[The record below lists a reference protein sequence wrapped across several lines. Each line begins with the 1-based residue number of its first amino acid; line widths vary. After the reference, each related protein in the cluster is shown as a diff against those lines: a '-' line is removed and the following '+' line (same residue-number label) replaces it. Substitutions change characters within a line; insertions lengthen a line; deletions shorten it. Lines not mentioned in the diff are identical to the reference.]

1 MSSIFGL
8 SEEQEKAVDI
18 TKNIAVSAGAGSGKT
33 RVLTNRYLRLLEGGL
48 EIEEIA
54 AITFTE
60 KAALEMKERIRKAI
74 SEKISSSDSYHKK
87 QWMNHLDKLN
97 RANIS
102 TIHGFCSNIVR
113 ENAAFLGVDFSFSI
127 IDGIDKAMFLREA
140 SQNAIEHCIE
150 LEEYKEVVE
159 KLKSVFGE
167 EYLQGTFTEEVLRIR
182 DSVLEEGNSIKKL
195 CENSEESSIRKFCL
209 AVASEI
215 EEAYLNYKLK
225 QDFLDY
231 DDLETM
237 TLKVLG
243 IKSLRERYRN
253 RYKTLLVDEFQDT
266 NSIQKNI
273 LYKIAADDDGRLIDK
288 KLFVVGD
295 FKQSIYGFRG
305 TDYTIFK
312 QVSKDI
318 ENEVSL
324 STCYR
329 SKSEIIKGIN
339 SIFSELIDG
348 YQPLKCPKD
357 EEIREKRIKLL
368 TYEKTRKTS
377 NNVYTEVKNML
388 QGKESKKFEDIY
400 QALKALKDSS
410 NDIIVKENKEG
421 TAVIK
426 AIKLLRD
433 KNLEFKDICILVRSR
448 AVIPDIEAELKRR
461 NVPYCII
468 GGVGFYQKAEVDE
481 ILNLYKVIVRG
492 FSGEFTYEENK
503 NFIQVLRGSLFET
516 SDDTL
521 LKMDIEKEESNLE
534 NFYEALKVIADGM
547 HSEKLL
553 NTADVLEKLA
563 ALKEKFSVV
572 QIIKAI
578 IKECNVF
585 EIMLCQ
591 DNGLQKFRNIEKL
604 LQEAEKFDKDQL
616 FTLEQFADYINLLDE
631 ENGDDSEAAL
641 DTDDSEAVKIMTIHQ
656 SKGLEF
662 KGVIIPKIHSDLLSM
677 SKKDKPNLVYSKNSI
692 ILSKDLEDTK
702 LTTPEYEEYLNSK
715 LEKEI
720 EETERL
726 LYVAMTRAED
736 YVILTGGDDGKD
748 PAPIKDE
755 TDKIKELNSF
765 LKQLKYTFN
774 VGNADKEL
782 IEFINSDD
790 IEDLEIIKRDIPK
803 VQIDK
808 EKLQKSL
815 HYKGNIKNSASV
827 SASKYMKYKKCP
839 RRFYVESVLNVNAGN
854 YVNVINEP
862 TENFKEDLETAEVE
876 MNEQVKDPVKYLKA
890 SELGTI
896 VHKII
901 EYKNSELNISDEL
914 LTEKVV
920 SKTLDKDSTISLENR
935 TKIIHKIKKY
945 IKNYE
950 LIEKNRKNLG
960 ESILS
965 QNEVYFL
972 ISPLEDRKTML
983 TGFIDRLEV
992 FKSEDKN
999 VAVITDYK
1007 TNYIDS
1013 DETLCNLVKIYTP
1026 QLRLYGKA
1034 IKDNLYVG
1042 GRKIDKV
1049 LLKIYFLG
1057 KGICVDVPYRNESV
1071 ERTINDMDKIFG
1083 RNLETMNVE
1092 DFPKAEKHEC
1102 EKCVYKDI
1110 CLN

>member
-48 EIEEIA
+48 QIEEIA

-74 SEKISSSDSYHKK
+74 NEKISSSDFDHKK
-87 QWMNHLDKLN
+87 QWMKHLDKLN

-140 SQNAIEHCIE
+140 SQNAAEHCIE
-150 LEEYKEVVE
+150 LEEYEEAVE

-167 EYLQGTFTEEVLRIR
+167 EYLQGTFTEEALRIR
-182 DSVLEEGNSIKKL
+182 SCVLEEGKSIKQL
-195 CENSEESSIRKFCL
+195 CESSEEGSIRKFCL
-209 AVASEI
+209 AVALKI

-225 QDFLDY
+225 KDLLDY

-237 TLKVLG
+237 TLKVLS
-243 IKSLRERYRN
+243 IKNLRERYRN

-266 NSIQKNI
+266 NGIQKNI
-273 LYKIAADDDGRLIDK
+273 LYKIAADDNGRLINK
-288 KLFVVGD
+288 KIFIVGD

-339 SIFSELIDG
+339 SIFNELIDG

-357 EEIREKRIKLL
+357 EEIKEKRIKLL
-368 TYEKTRKTS
+368 TYEKIRRTS
-377 NNVYTEVKNML
+377 DNVYTEVKNML
-388 QGKESKKFEDIY
+388 QGKESKKFENIQ
-400 QALKALKDSS
+400 QALKALKDS
-410 NDIIVKENKEG
+410 NKDITVKKNKEG
-421 TAVIK
+421 MAVIK
-426 AIKLLRD
+426 AIKILRD

-448 AVIPDIEAELKRR
+448 SVIPDIEEELKRR

-503 NFIQVLRGSLFET
+503 NFIQVLRGSLFEI

-521 LKMDIEKEESNLE
+521 LKMNIEKEESSLE
-534 NFYEALKVIADGM
+534 NLYEALKVYEDGM

-553 NTADVLEKLA
+553 NTVTILEKLA
-563 ALKEKFSVV
+563 GLKEKLSVV
-572 QIIKAI
+572 QIIQAI

-604 LQEAEKFDKDQL
+604 LQEAEKFDREQL
-616 FTLEQFADYINLLDE
+616 FTLEQFVNYINLLDE

-641 DTDDSEAVKIMTIHQ
+641 DTEDSEAVKIMTIHQ

-677 SKKDKPNLVYSKNSI
+677 SKKDKPNLVYNKNSI
-692 ILSKDLEDTK
+692 ILSKDLENVE

-748 PAPIKDE
+748 PTPIKDE

-765 LKQLKYTFN
+765 LKQLKYSFT

-790 IEDLEIIKRDIPK
+790 IEDLEVIKRKISK

-808 EKLQKSL
+808 EKLQESL
-815 HYKGNIKNSASV
+815 NYKGNIKNYASV
-827 SASKYMKYKKCP
+827 SATRYMKYLKCP
-839 RRFYVESVLNVNAGN
+839 RRFYLESVLNINGKDYIEKENKHDIAEFLAEDTAKMEVEDIEQKTEYKLSQSISASTIGTAVHSIIENLNNEVSIDEKDIIKAAAEKYELN
-854 YVNVINEP
+854 YVDGI
-862 TENFKEDLETAEVE
+862 ENKLKHYVEGYKLLEKEKSSYGSL
-876 MNEQVKDPVKYLKA
+876 
-890 SELGTI
+890 
-896 VHKII
+896 
-901 EYKNSELNISDEL
+901 
-914 LTEKVV
+914 V
-920 SKTLDKDSTISLENR
+920 SKFNELDYS
-935 TKIIHKIKKY
+935 
-945 IKNYE
+945 
-950 LIEKNRKNLG
+950 
-960 ESILS
+960 LS
-965 QNEVYFL
+965 QMEH
-972 ISPLEDRKTML
+972 RKTSIS
-983 TGFIDRLEV
+983 GFIDRLEI
-992 FKSEDKN
+992 FQKDGKYT
-999 VAVITDYK
+999 AVITDYK
-1007 TNYIDS
+1007 TNFIYG
-1013 DETLCNLVKIYTP
+1013 NRKIKELTAAYEL
-1026 QLRLYGKA
+1026 QMLLYGKA
-1034 IKDNLYVG
+1034 VKELLYVKG
-1042 GRKIDKV
+1042 FKV
-1049 LLKIYFLG
+1049 EEIILELYFL
-1057 KGICVDVPYRNESV
+1057 DVP
-1071 ERTINDMDKIFG
+1071 ERVQIVYDEAKVNQYIENMDCIFV
-1083 RNLETMNVE
+1083 RNLSTCKAS
-1092 DFPKAEKHEC
+1092 DFPKEKNSEC
-1102 EKCVYKDI
+1102 DKCWYSGV
-1110 CLN
+1110 CNNSVM